1 MQREMGGY
9 VPCELSRC
17 RIQLSVFSCWRNI
30 VKTKPDCVCREM
42 KTGPW
47 GDLLGKRALDRNG
60 TRKVLGLLLWL
71 SHIVL
76 VCAADEAESISS
88 LLMDSY
94 SLHVYPQCAAQPA
107 SPAICTEGTNWEFL
121 GRFHLHKS
129 ACLARSAL
137 SGK

>member
-1 MQREMGGY
+1 M
-9 VPCELSRC
+9 
-17 RIQLSVFSCWRNI
+17 
-30 VKTKPDCVCREM
+30 KTKPDCVCREM

-88 LLMDSY
+88 LLMDGY

-107 SPAICTEGTNWEFL
+107 CLSSYMYRRHKL
-121 GRFHLHKS
+121 GIS
-129 ACLARSAL
+129 WSI
-137 SGK
+137 SST